1 MYKKKKNHEK
11 YTTRRDPSTSDTEF
25 FEVTQISK
33 FRKWAAIEGG
43 DETGVERKRAN
54 VEGKRERGIK

>member
-1 MYKKKKNHEK
+1 MYKKKKKITKNIQRDEIHPRV
-11 YTTRRDPSTSDTEF
+11 TRNWNLSR
-25 FEVTQISK
+25 